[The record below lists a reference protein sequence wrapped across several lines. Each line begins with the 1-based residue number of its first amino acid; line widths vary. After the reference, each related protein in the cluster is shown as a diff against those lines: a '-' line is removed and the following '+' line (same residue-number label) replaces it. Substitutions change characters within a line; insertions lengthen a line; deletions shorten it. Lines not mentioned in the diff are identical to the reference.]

1 MLAQLLAALVCAA
14 VAAGAPAPAPAPNTT
29 GDIPMHVFGH
39 TPKSDVSFRLPTH
52 CTCTSTPHGDTN
64 DIYHIDVLAPSVVV
78 LNSAVT
84 CDCAPVLPDD
94 KMIKTYKTPAHSGH
108 GSVPF
113 EVYEV
118 GVSAPKTTLSIP
130 YPTTCECTT
139 VAPHYPGGS
148 NNTTYAAVTSEQG
161 FQGAFPTTCVC
172 VPRPIAKSGSS
183 FQIEG

>member
-1 MLAQLLAALVCAA
+1 MHKAPTMLAQLLAALVCAA

-52 CTCTSTPHGDTN
+52 
-64 DIYHIDVLAPSVVV
+64 
-78 LNSAVT
+78 
-84 CDCAPVLPDD
+84 CAPVLPDD